1 MHNTSGS
8 HAARRVKCEGSV
20 ETRKRLDIAF
30 AKALDPQIFEGV
42 QLEKRETARF
52 IAEKCRVLR
61 VAARSAGLPSLEW
74 LIENTF
80 YEAYQ
85 RAQRAMSE
93 EIRFT
98 GDANGLQ

>member
-1 MHNTSGS
+1 MRNTSVQ
-8 HAARRVKCEGSV
+8 HIEPRVKSEGSA

-30 AKALDPQIFEGV
+30 AKALDPQVFEEV
-42 QLEKRETARF
+42 QLDQRETARF

-61 VAARSAGLPSLEW
+61 VAARSARLPSLEW

-85 RAQRAMSE
+85 RAQRARTE
-93 EIRFT
+93 ELLFT
-98 GDANGLQ
+98 SGPDNLQ